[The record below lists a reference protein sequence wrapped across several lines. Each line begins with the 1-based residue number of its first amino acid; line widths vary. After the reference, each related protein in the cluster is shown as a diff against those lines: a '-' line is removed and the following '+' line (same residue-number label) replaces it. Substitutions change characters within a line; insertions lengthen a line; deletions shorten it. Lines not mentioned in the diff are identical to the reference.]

1 MERSSNI
8 VGICIAR
15 LHESA
20 SSLIQSLCSD
30 LKAAGMRS
38 LVFQGFSDF
47 QDHDDFDIGERA
59 LFRFIPYHKL
69 SALILFTETIKD
81 ASLLEA
87 IVQQAK
93 MHDTPVITVEN
104 AMDGCFCLAY
114 DTLTPL
120 SHIVEHIFEHHGCK
134 RVAFMSG
141 FQNHAISDARLDV
154 YRKALER
161 HGIPYDESL
170 VQYGEFWEDPT
181 VKALD
186 ALFRSNQGKPPIE
199 AIICANDAMAM
210 TVVLEL
216 KKMNIHV
223 PDDIL
228 VTGFDGIV
236 SERFFSPRLT
246 TAFCDNA
253 TISGA
258 LVDLILQLQSQP
270 DLQPYTITIPYQPVI
285 AQSCGC
291 HPVENPDASKMLI
304 DLSRE
309 LNSLRFFHRQVHNGT
324 ILLLDEQR
332 APEQLEDAVRSTN
345 WGICWYQTSLVLFR
359 NTLEGLGLYPEQVE
373 CGKNAYEFCRWT
385 NEAFTPSKQP
395 FSSKELLPDLELAF
409 QHAPSQAILVTA
421 LHVQSTVLGYFV
433 IGFEPPGDSYQHH
446 TLDYGR
452 LLDYQMSLA
461 HSLNTLIQRR
471 SLLAINAELERL
483 YVRDPM
489 TGLFNRRGFFQRLNY
504 YLSQSTAGSHLF
516 IAAIDMDGLKYIND
530 TFGHSEGDLAIIAL
544 SDLITNLAPPNS
556 AVARFGGD
564 EFMIA
569 AVLSQDEL
577 VHAQSFPMR
586 MAQGVDEINRKSEKP
601 YCIAASCGI
610 EWTLYTDETDIDA
623 MIRSADDKLYVDK
636 ARHKCLRKSR
646 RKP

>member
-20 SSLIQSLCSD
+20 STLIKSLCSD
-30 LKAAGMRS
+30 LKAVGMRS

-47 QDHDDFDIGERA
+47 NDHDDFDIGERA
-59 LFRFIPYHKL
+59 LFRFIPYQKL
-69 SALILFTETIKD
+69 SALILFTESIKD
-81 ASLLEA
+81 QSLLES

-93 MHDTPVITVEN
+93 KYETPVITVEN
-104 AMDGCFCLAY
+104 PMNDCFCLAY
-114 DTLTPL
+114 DMLTPL
-120 SHIVEHIFEHHGCK
+120 RNIVDHIFDHHGCK

-141 FQNHAISDARLDV
+141 FKDHDISDARLNI
-154 YRKALER
+154 YREALEHR
-161 HGIPYDESL
+161 GIPYDEAL
-170 VQYGEFWEDPT
+170 VQYGEFWETPT
-181 VKALD
+181 VAALD
-186 ALFRSNQGKPPIE
+186 ALLKSNQGKPPIE

-210 TVVLEL
+210 TVILEL
-216 KKMNIHV
+216 KKLGIHV

-228 VTGFDGIV
+228 VTGFDGII
-236 SERFFSPRLT
+236 SEHFFSPRLT
-246 TAFCDNA
+246 TASCDNA
-253 TISGA
+253 TISGT
-258 LVDLILQLQSQP
+258 LVELLCRLKTQP
-270 DLQPYTITIPYQPVI
+270 DLKPYSVTIPYQPII

-291 HPVENPDASKMLI
+291 HPVENPDASEMLI

-324 ILLLDEQR
+324 ILLLNEQR
-332 APEQLEDAVRSTN
+332 APEQLADAVRSTN

-359 NTLEGLGLYPEQVE
+359 NTLEGLGLYPDQVE

-385 NEAFTPSKQP
+385 NEAFTPSMQP
-395 FSSKELLPDLELAF
+395 FSSKELLPDLDIAY
-409 QHAPSQAILVTA
+409 QHSPSQALLVTA

-461 HSLNTLIQRR
+461 HSLSTLIQRR
-471 SLLAINAELERL
+471 SLLAVNAELERL
-483 YVRDPM
+483 YVRDSM

-504 YLSQSTAGSHLF
+504 YLSQSESEKYLF

-544 SDLITNLAPPNS
+544 ADLITDLAPPNS

-569 AVLSQDEL
+569 AVLAPGDIAD
-577 VHAQSFPMR
+577 AQCFPMR
-586 MAQGVDEINRKSEKP
+586 MEQGIDEINRKSEKP
-601 YCIAASCGI
+601 YCVAASCGI
-610 EWTLYTDETDIDA
+610 ELTLYTDTTDIDSL
-623 MIRSADDKLYVDK
+623 IRSADDKLYVDK
-636 ARHKCLRKSR
+636 AQHKCLRKAR